1 MSQWMLRIVTIVCAV
16 LIVFSST
23 ATGLV
28 LYQGFTSGHRFR
40 QSQSQV
46 WHDVLCTV
54 EAQISGANV
63 SAAEKEKAKLF
74 YDRLLVIAKAKPCSA
89 I

>member
-1 MSQWMLRIVTIVCAV
+1 MLRLVTVVCAV

-40 QSQSQV
+40 QSQAQV
-46 WHDVLCTV
+46 WHDVICAI
-54 EAQISGANV
+54 EAEIPTSKA
-63 SAAEKEKAKLF
+63 SAATKQKAKLF
-74 YDRLLVIAKAKPCSA
+74 YDRLLVLAHARPCL
-89 I
+89 